1 MAYAYVRSVAPSV
14 GLVGHDALARA
25 WSEIQATTLGR
36 RRIVYYWTEAD
47 VPLIIYERRE
57 GGALGEDLTFVH
69 DRTIGGRLARE
80 LLERD
85 GRRVFELRHAHPG
98 RLARDVGELARSSWD
113 FGIAV
118 DGRGPYG
125 RVHPGVARIA
135 AQCEAVVVPL
145 GVAWRRSLSVR
156 LSGPLQLP
164 RRGAAISVMLG
175 APLDART
182 EAGLDRSMQR
192 NLDRACAEA
201 RTALAELER

>member
-1 MAYAYVRSVAPSV
+1 M
-14 GLVGHDALARA
+14 GLVGHDGLARA
-25 WSEIQATTLGR
+25 WSDVRASTPGR

-47 VPLIIYERRE
+47 VPLIVYERLE

-98 RLARDVGELARSSWD
+98 RLARDVGDLARSRWD

-145 GVAWRRSLSVR
+145 GVAWRRSVSVR
-156 LSGPLQLP
+156 LSGPLRLP
-164 RRGAAISVMLG
+164 RPGATISVKLG
-175 APLDART
+175 APLDARA
-182 EAGLDRSMQR
+182 EGPLDRGMQR

-201 RTALAELER
+201 RTALAEPGR